1 MSTFKFRAS
10 IIGFAVLTL
19 VVFAALTFVFH
30 RPEFPGVL
38 VLWGAM
44 TLAASVLGL
53 TITVA
58 LDKPLD
64 RR

>member
-10 IIGFAVLTL
+10 IIGVAVLTL
-19 VVFAALTFVFH
+19 AVFAALTFVFH
-30 RPEFPGVL
+30 RPEFPGPL
-38 VLWGAM
+38 VLWGALA
-44 TLAASVLGL
+44 LAAAVLGL
-53 TITVA
+53 TVTVA